1 MKPSASLLGAVWLA
15 AALWLLSRSP
25 AWSQE
30 LQLPAPGS
38 KDTCPV
44 CGMFV
49 SRYPD
54 WVATVLYKDGH
65 VHHFDGAKDLFKYLL
80 NLPKYAPDHTQADI
94 AATGVTDYYGV
105 KRLDARAAWYVIGS
119 DVLGPMG
126 HEPVPLA
133 TQADAEEFQR
143 DHKGKRILRFDELT
157 PPVLDNLDQGKFE

>member
-1 MKPSASLLGAVWLA
+1 MKPSASLLGAGWLA

-157 PPVLDNLDQGKFE
+157 PPALDNLDHGKFE